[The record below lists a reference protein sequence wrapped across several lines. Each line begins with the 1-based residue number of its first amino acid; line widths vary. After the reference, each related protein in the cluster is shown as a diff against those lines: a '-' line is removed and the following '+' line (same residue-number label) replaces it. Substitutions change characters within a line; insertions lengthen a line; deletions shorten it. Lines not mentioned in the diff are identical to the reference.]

1 MTRAMAPKSA
11 AVTSWKLS
19 KKDEADVRSKV
30 DDARRGWQEA
40 GLLEEEIDEKTN
52 ELKQALIRSIK
63 EEKARKC
70 EERKKGTG
78 ASASADETSAAP
90 AVVEPAPRVRQVGKG
105 PQVPGPVPLARPPGR
120 AGVNSDYL
128 VKVDKAVQSILQH
141 AAFQDVKSRDPIAI
155 AVGKEQ
161 EQSGIQASRADVV
174 RACFSHALCSHARRV
189 LKDCCNF

>member
-1 MTRAMAPKSA
+1 MAPKSA
-11 AVTSWKLS
+11 APTSWKLS

-40 GLLEEEIDEKTN
+40 GLLEEEIDEKTD

-78 ASASADETSAAP
+78 DSVSAAEPSAAP
-90 AVVEPAPRVRQVGKG
+90 ALLEPAPRLRQVGKG
-105 PQVPGPVPLARPPGR
+105 PLVPVPPARPQGR

-128 VKVDKAVQSILQH
+128 ARVDKAVQSILQH

-155 AVGKEQ
+155 AVGKEH
-161 EQSGIQASRADVV
+161 EKSGIQASRAVVV
-174 RACFSHALCSHARRV
+174 RACFSHVLCSHVHRV
-189 LKDCCNF
+189 RKDCCNL